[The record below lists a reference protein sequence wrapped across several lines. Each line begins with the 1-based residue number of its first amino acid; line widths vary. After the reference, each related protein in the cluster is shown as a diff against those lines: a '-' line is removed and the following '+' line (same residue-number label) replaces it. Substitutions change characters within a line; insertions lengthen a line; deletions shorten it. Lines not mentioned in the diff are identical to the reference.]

1 MQHPLTGILRDSRY
15 FLSWNLICPKMGNPL
30 QSVPQNSL
38 AMARVLSIIP
48 RLIFYLLFSLALTGM
63 GPAVAAENKGSYT
76 FYIVPQLPPVVMQQ
90 AWGPLLKRLSQET
103 GYHFVLDIPPSI
115 PAFEALLLKGIP
127 DFVFTN
133 PYLIVATHKRQN
145 YIPLV
150 RSDAMLLQGYLVVRK
165 DSPIKSIQE
174 LKGKAMAFP
183 APNSFAASLYMRSL
197 LDKAGIS
204 VQPRYVGAHSNVYRQ
219 VVYGEVAAGGG
230 VNYSFD
236 REPQEIRDQLRVLYK
251 TPPASPHPVAAHNR
265 IPPEVRESVA
275 AALLRIAAAPGG
287 AELTAAA
294 QLAKPVRADYQRDYF
309 PMEQLGLDRFFVYG
323 ED

>member
-1 MQHPLTGILRDSRY
+1 MD
-15 FLSWNLICPKMGNPL
+15 
-30 QSVPQNSL
+30 
-38 AMARVLSIIP
+38 RVLSLFP
-48 RLIFYLLFSLALTGM
+48 RLVFYLLFTLALAGM
-63 GPAVAAENKGSYT
+63 GPATAAENKGSYS
-76 FYIVPQLPPVVMQQ
+76 FYVIPQLPPVVMQQ

-103 GYHFVLDIPPSI
+103 GYHFALDIPPSI
-115 PAFEALLLKGIP
+115 PAFEALLFKGIP
-127 DFVFTN
+127 DFIFTN
-133 PYLIVATHKRQN
+133 PYLIVASHKHQN

-150 RSDAMLLQGYLVVRK
+150 RSNAMLLQGYLVVRK
-165 DSPIKSIQE
+165 DSPLKSLQD
-174 LKGKAMAFP
+174 LKGKTMAFP

-197 LDKAGIS
+197 MDKAGVT

-236 REPQEIRDQLRVLYK
+236 REPQEIRDQLRVLFK

-265 IPPEVRESVA
+265 IPPAVREAVA
-275 AALLRIAAAPGG
+275 AALLRIAASPDG
-287 AELTAAA
+287 AELMNAA
-294 QLAKPVRADYQRDYF
+294 QLPKPVRADYQRDYQ